1 MKIIK
6 AIATILLFVVAAI
19 IAIAYFT
26 PDAAASVEHI
36 PSPSVADLYSVD
48 SDFFIRKNDY
58 FGIRIADAVCL
69 VIDENSFNVY
79 EDGILDAKVTLPIIP
94 ENLAYVVLTNGD
106 QWTAVQWEAYTE
118 ETIYVRVDI
127 TTLRSFQSLN
137 PLWLIFFSDG

>member
-1 MKIIK
+1 MKILK
-6 AIATILLFVVAAI
+6 TIATILLFVVAAI

-26 PDAAASVEHI
+26 PAATSAEHI
-36 PSPSVADLYSVD
+36 PSPSVADLYRVD
-48 SDFFIRKNDY
+48 SDFFMRKNDY

-106 QWTAVQWEAYTE
+106 QWTAVHWEANTE
-118 ETIYVRVDI
+118 DTIYIRVDI
-127 TTLRSFQSLN
+127 MELRSFQSLN
-137 PLWLIFFSDG
+137 PMWLIFFTDN